1 MPAYNAAKTLERTI
15 KEIPENSFDEIIVV
29 DDASSDGTFEL
40 AKKLNVTV
48 IKHEKNYGYGAN
60 QKTCYQEALKHGADI
75 IIMLHADYQ
84 YDPQLIPLLKRA
96 LIENEADCVLASRML
111 GDPLKGGMP
120 LYKFIG
126 NKGLTA
132 VENFILRT
140 NFSEFHTGYRAF
152 TRDALLSVNFKQNS
166 DGFLFDNEI
175 IIQLVKQKMKIIEIP
190 TTTRYAYDSSS
201 VNLWES
207 IKYGLGII
215 RLLWKEGCAKLFLT
229 RTRDHLGSKGG
240 SKNN

>member
-1 MPAYNAAKTLERTI
+1 MKTIIVMPAYNAAKTLERTI

-48 IKHEKNYGYGAN
+48 IKHEKNSGYGAN
-60 QKTCYQEALKHGADI
+60 QKTCYQEALKRRADI

-96 LIENEADCVLASRML
+96 MIENKADCALASRML
-111 GDPLKGGMP
+111 GNPLKGGMP

-126 NKGLTA
+126 NKALTA
-132 VENFILRT
+132 FENFILQT

-152 TRDALLSVNFKQNS
+152 TKDALLAVNFQKNS
-166 DGFLFDNEI
+166 NGFLFDNEI
-175 IIQLVKQKMKIIEIP
+175 IIQFVKLKMKIIEIP

-201 VNLWES
+201 VNFLES
-207 IKYGLGII
+207 IKYGFGI
-215 RLLWKEGCAKLFLT
+215 LFILVKF
-229 RTRDHLGSKGG
+229 LFKQ
-240 SKNN
+240 